1 MEDRTPEQQ
10 LVLHMAAA
18 TPLIFVQAFEEEPVV
33 KCVVDTS
40 KQALLE
46 GVYDNVWMW
55 TATDGL
61 RGINTG
67 GPERAKLVLSAD
79 FTAKVP
85 GPVAIGQPP
94 TLVYRPET
102 DDIVVSKVVELA
114 IVLNGFREF
123 MRTAPPPPPPDMP
136 AGMELH
142 RTDTLILPDA
152 GIFLA
157 NPNQYPVHRLLSEI
171 AVLSRTSPR
180 NFRVILIDVG
190 FSPPARMERLI
201 THIRWPL
208 PDQNELLALAQTIA
222 TAQGVSDIKP
232 AQFKLVAESL
242 AGLTRAEATRVCQ
255 GSITM
260 SGSLSPKL
268 AVEEKANLV
277 AKSGVLTFLKPIGDL
292 DQVGGLA
299 NFKEWLRLRR
309 RAFGEDA
316 KNFGLRSPRGAVLIG
331 VPGTG
336 KSLVAKCI
344 GTAWNMP
351 VLQLDIGALLGSL
364 VGESEQRFRAAIA
377 TAEAVAPAILFLDE
391 FEKMWGTGGERDG
404 GIMSRLL
411 GSFLTWLND
420 HTSPVF
426 SLLAGNSVE
435 RIPDEFLRAG
445 RFDGMFFTDLPTTTE
460 RMEILNIAL
469 ETRKRSS
476 QNFQLREL
484 AAATKGFTGAEL
496 AQLVEASLYVAYDRG
511 EELTQGIL
519 LENVPQINL
528 VSTTMGDRLTAI
540 REWGAKNALPA
551 SAPEE
556 VTYASSVA
564 SAAGPRLLGRPS
576 LLKRK

>member
-1 MEDRTPEQQ
+1 MDDRTPEQQ
-10 LVLHMAAA
+10 LILHMAAA
-18 TPLIFVQAFEEEPVV
+18 TPIIFVQAFEEEPVV
-33 KCVVDTS
+33 RCVTDAS

-61 RGINTG
+61 RGLSTG
-67 GPERAKLVLSAD
+67 GPERAKLTLSAD
-79 FTAKVP
+79 FIAKVP
-85 GPVAIGQPP
+85 PPGGIGGSP
-94 TLVYRPET
+94 TLSYRTET
-102 DDIVVSKVVELA
+102 DDIVTSRPVELSS
-114 IVLNGFREF
+114 VLFGFREF
-123 MRTAPPPPPPDMP
+123 MRTSAPPPASP
-136 AGMELH
+136 ADVPLH

-152 GIFLA
+152 GTFLA

-171 AVLSRTSPR
+171 AVLARTSSR
-180 NFRVILIDVG
+180 NFRVIMIDVG
-190 FSPPARMERLI
+190 FAPPVRMERLI

-208 PDQNELLALAQTIA
+208 PDQGELQTLAQSIA
-222 TAQGVSDIKP
+222 TAQGVSDVK
-232 AQFKLVAESL
+232 ADHLRLVAESL
-242 AGLTRAEATRVCQ
+242 AGLTRAEATRVCL

-260 SGSLSPKL
+260 SGGLSPKL

-292 DQVGGLA
+292 DQVGGLV
-299 NFKEWLRLRR
+299 NLKEWLRLRR

-316 KNFGLRSPRGAVLIG
+316 KEFGLRSPRGAVLIG

-336 KSLVAKCI
+336 KSLTAKCI
-344 GTAWNMP
+344 GAAWNMP

-377 TAEAVAPAILFLDE
+377 TAEAVAPAVLFLDE

-445 RFDGMFFTDLPTTTE
+445 RFDGMFFTDLPTAVE

-469 ETRKRSS
+469 TTRKRASR
-476 QNFQLREL
+476 NFDLRML
-484 AAATKGFTGAEL
+484 ADATKGFTGAEL
-496 AQLVEASLYVAYDRG
+496 TQLVEASLYMAFDRRT
-511 EELTQGIL
+511 ELTQEIL
-519 LENVPQINL
+519 LENIPQINL

-540 REWGAKNALPA
+540 REWGVKNALPA

-556 VTYASSVA
+556 VVA
-564 SAAGPRLLGRPS
+564 FKPAPATGPRLGTLPRPS
-576 LLKRK
+576 LQLRK